1 MDISS
6 DKNSSKSELST
17 ENPEDKFSEEEI
29 TELENRIAIQVQE
42 TMYSAFWD
50 RILEDIFAGN
60 YDSLCL
66 IIEEVKIKIIALIP
80 RRADLHTELN
90 EYIDVP
96 YLKQMFEK
104 GVYEKDNFIQLFNY
118 IFEWILKLCS
128 KEDDEELELLHKEC
142 LTELDKV
149 PNYIM
154 YIPKAFGVINFY
166 LDKIK
171 EDALKFMELIKK
183 EQGSVK

>member
-80 RRADLHTELN
+80 RRADL
-90 EYIDVP
+90 
-96 YLKQMFEK
+96 
-104 GVYEKDNFIQLFNY
+104 
-118 IFEWILKLCS
+118 
-128 KEDDEELELLHKEC
+128 
-142 LTELDKV
+142 
-149 PNYIM
+149 
-154 YIPKAFGVINFY
+154 
-166 LDKIK
+166 
-171 EDALKFMELIKK
+171 
-183 EQGSVK
+183 

>member
-1 MDISS
+1 
-6 DKNSSKSELST
+6 
-17 ENPEDKFSEEEI
+17 
-29 TELENRIAIQVQE
+29 
-42 TMYSAFWD
+42 
-50 RILEDIFAGN
+50 
-60 YDSLCL
+60 
-66 IIEEVKIKIIALIP
+66 
-80 RRADLHTELN
+80 ELN